1 MFSFKMSGK
10 TLDDV
15 CELLEQVVNQL
26 SKVWSEVEF
35 IKTALVEKE
44 MEIDSKRWKNLMEK
58 LGDIDSSV
66 APMQS
71 TVVDGFAVIHD
82 KLDEFKK
89 EVIEAIPDSE

>member
-58 LGDIDSSV
+58 LGDID
-66 APMQS
+66 PMQS

>member
-1 MFSFKMSGK
+1 MSGK

-44 MEIDSKRWKNLMEK
+44 KEIDSKRWKNLMEK

-66 APMQS
+66 DPMQS
-71 TVVDGFAVIHD
+71 TVVDGFAVIRD